1 MSKSRKGTKKST
13 SSKPVLSRKKKSIF
27 DTGFFAGFIG
37 AKAAGLSDDEALI
50 AGIIFDDE
58 D

>member
-1 MSKSRKGTKKST
+1 MKKKDVKKNVKKIVSG
-13 SSKPVLSRKKKSIF
+13 KKLKKKSF
-27 DTGFFAGFIG
+27 LDSGFFAGFMG

-50 AGIIFDDE
+50 AGVIFDDE

>member
-1 MSKSRKGTKKST
+1 LKSKKGTKRSS
-13 SSKPVLSRKKKSIF
+13 SSKPVQKRSKSIF
-27 DTGFFAGFIG
+27 DTSFFAGFMG

-50 AGIIFDDE
+50 AGVIFDEE

>member
-1 MSKSRKGTKKST
+1 MKKKDVRKKVKQLIPAKK
-13 SSKPVLSRKKKSIF
+13 KKKSF
-27 DTGFFAGFIG
+27 LESGFFAGFMG

-50 AGIIFDDE
+50 AGVIFDDE